1 MPGNPARV
9 PGREVG
15 ALGGVISVSRAALA
29 ATALLLAVVAAWAS
43 PPAAAAEE
51 AGAAETTAPNVDVK
65 PVTVKLAD
73 ADLLDQDGNRVRF
86 RSDVVK
92 DRLVVI
98 DVFYTTCPLVCPI
111 LSATFSDLQ
120 DLLGDRL
127 GREVFLVSITV
138 DPGTDIPP
146 RLKEYAR
153 RWDAKPGWIFLTGAK
168 PDVDRVLQGLE
179 AYAADFTDHPAM
191 MLVGDAARG
200 EWARFYG
207 FPGPD
212 VLLAKLDEFRAK
224 RESGGKR

>member
-1 MPGNPARV
+1 MENGLRIRWIVLVPAV
-9 PGREVG
+9 
-15 ALGGVISVSRAALA
+15 LF
-29 ATALLLAVVAAWAS
+29 LAVAVVHAS
-43 PPAAAAEE
+43 FSV
-51 AGAAETTAPNVDVK
+51 AGAEGARDQGKKAPDVEVR

-86 RSDVVK
+86 RGDVVK

-138 DPGTDIPP
+138 DPVTDIPP

-153 RWDAKPGWIFLTGAK
+153 RWDAKPGWIFLTGAR
-168 PDVDRVLQGLE
+168 PDVDRVLRGLE
-179 AYAADFTDHPAM
+179 AYSADFTEHPTM
-191 MLVGDAARG
+191 MLVGDAASG

-207 FPGPD
+207 FPTPEM
-212 VLLAKLDEFRAK
+212 LTAKLDEFRAK
-224 RESGGKR
+224 RGGKR